1 MVALA
6 LHKLLRKQDND
17 SKIHDARSLAKDDSQ
32 LLAICKH
39 AGRADKNPQYL
50 LKKIKQA
57 ITLSLT
63 QTSRG
68 GRSNIDLRRCGK
80 LLEYLHN
87 SEQHSVADTIM
98 VQTGRVFAFRL

>member
-17 SKIHDARSLAKDDSQ
+17 SKIHDAHSLAKDDRQ

-39 AGRADKNPQYL
+39 RGRAEKNPQNL
-50 LKKIKQA
+50 LQKIKQA
-57 ITLSLT
+57 VTLSLT

-68 GRSNIDLRRCGK
+68 VRSNIDLRRCGK

-87 SEQHSVADTIM
+87 SEQHSLADNIM
-98 VQTGRVFAFRL
+98 VRMGVLL